1 MRTLVSIVV
10 ITSFFG
16 FFDAVAMP
24 AYAQA
29 SHAAPQSAL
38 DAVVQAHVE
47 RSAADRE
54 MVQRLLE
61 RPEVQAV
68 AGDIGVDLRRAQSAV
83 STLDGQQLSTI
94 AAQAGQVDRALA
106 GGQSSITISTT
117 MIIIGLLVL
126 ILLIVALN

>member
-10 ITSFFG
+10 ATFLLH
-16 FFDAVAMP
+16 AVALP
-24 AYAQA
+24 VQAQT

-38 DAVVQAHVE
+38 DAAVQAQVAS
-47 RSAADRE
+47 SAADRE
-54 MVQRLLE
+54 TVQRLLE

-68 AGDIGVDLRRAQSAV
+68 AGDIGLDLRRAQTAV

-94 AAQAGQVDRALA
+94 AVHASQVEQVLS
-106 GGQSSITISTT
+106 GGQSNVTISTT

-126 ILLIVALN
+126 ILIIVAVG

>member
-10 ITSFFG
+10 VTFVFSV
-16 FFDAVAMP
+16 VAIP
-24 AYAQA
+24 AHAQT

-38 DAVVQAHVE
+38 DAAVQAHVE

-68 AGDIGVDLRRAQSAV
+68 AGDIGLDLRRAQSAV

-94 AAQAGQVDRALA
+94 AAQAGQVDQALA